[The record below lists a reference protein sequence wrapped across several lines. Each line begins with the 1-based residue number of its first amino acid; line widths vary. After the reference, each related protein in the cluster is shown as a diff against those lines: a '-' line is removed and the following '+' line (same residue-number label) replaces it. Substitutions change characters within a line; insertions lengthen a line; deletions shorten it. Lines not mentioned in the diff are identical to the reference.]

1 MTAYDNALMD
11 STIGLFNSE
20 EIDRPRMRT
29 FASWKEV
36 ERATAEWVN
45 WYNTERL
52 HGLHQLHPADR
63 IRGLLVS
70 DGRNVAQFRR
80 SKCSPSLCLLA

>member
-1 MTAYDNALMD
+1 MAPSVTAYDNALMD

-52 HGLHQLHPADR
+52 HGCINYIPPIEYEAY
-63 IRGLLVS
+63 
-70 DGRNVAQFRR
+70 
-80 SKCSPSLCLLA
+80 LLATVEM